1 MAIIC
6 KLINATTWWVL
17 NKDSDIQ
24 ALAHTI
30 MNEWVIADADTS
42 DFEVTAWQVWSW
54 RALIEVTRTN
64 TTPNEK
70 FMLYV
75 WNQQDEAKTLWSN
88 KKIFIKIPQDNINDN
103 TLNTNPTWSWI
114 ATIEVDD
121 AYPASDYY
129 LSIAETDWSWNI
141 TDTRTFTTIKW
152 SLLDSVASTDIKG
165 WNWKVFYT
173 NWSGINTE
181 LALWDATKVLT
192 SNGTTS
198 APTFESPTV
207 DINSLSEKTST
218 IAADDM
224 LIVYDPWVWN
234 KKHLA
239 QASETNEWLVERA
252 TDAEATTWTD
262 TTRYITPKQ
271 VKDNYWQAWNIN
283 WTAVAFTDTSAHTW
297 TITINLWASNVNTV
311 YLQWYI
317 YIAWFN
323 SPTWDYK
330 TLLFNWFFKLTDTS
344 AIDFNYD
351 LYKQIDGSG
360 SWITPSALTLLS
372 SGNYSKEFIH
382 NKQTTTL
389 ITSTYWWSITWK
401 ITWVYRDWTNLKID
415 YELDAISWPDW
426 QRSWVK
432 IWAVTIIN

>member
-70 FMLYV
+70 FMIYV

-121 AYPASDYY
+121 EYPASDYY
-129 LSIAETDWSWNI
+129 LSLAETDWSWNI

-152 SLLDSVASTDIKG
+152 SLLDSVASTDITG

-192 SNGTTS
+192 SNGAAA

-224 LIVYDPWVWN
+224 LVIYDPWVWN

-239 QASETNEWLVERA
+239 QASTTNEWLVEMC
-252 TDAEATTWTD
+252 TDAEALAGTD
-262 TTRYITPKQ
+262 ETRYINSKQ
-271 VKDNYWQAWNIN
+271 AYDNYEARY
-283 WTAVAFTDTSAHTW
+283 WTASNNLKASSDTE
-297 TITINLWASNVNTV
+297 VN
-311 YLQWYI
+311 YNN
-317 YIAWFN
+317 AN
-323 SPTWDYK
+323 SWWLK
-330 TLLFNWFFKLTDTS
+330 
-344 AIDFNYD
+344 
-351 LYKQIDGSG
+351 KQIKM
-360 SWITPSALTLLS
+360 WL
-372 SGNYSKEFIH
+372 H
-382 NKQTTTL
+382 
-389 ITSTYWWSITWK
+389 WWSARISFDLKWNVSDKWYWRIYKNWVAIWTERSDETWNYVTFTEDITFDYWDTLELYLK
-401 ITWVYRDWTNLKID
+401 NTWSNYATYARNFRISYDRNYFTED
-415 YELDAISWPDW
+415 YL
-426 QRSWVK
+426 
-432 IWAVTIIN
+432 IIL

>member
-54 RALIEVTRTN
+54 RALIEVSRTN

-121 AYPASDYY
+121 AYPTSDYY
-129 LSIAETDWSWNI
+129 LSLAETDWSWNI

-152 SLLDSVASTDIKG
+152 SLLDSVASTDITG

-192 SNGTTS
+192 SNGAAA

-218 IAADDM
+218 IANDDM
-224 LIVYDPWVWN
+224 LVIYDPWVWN

-239 QASETNEWLVERA
+239 QASTTNEWLVEMC
-252 TDAEATTWTD
+252 TDSEATAHTD
-262 TTRYITPKQ
+262 ETRYINSKQ
-271 VKDNYWQAWNIN
+271 AYDNYWRLYYVTTFTKDESQANATQTITHNLWKTAKKITLEAISYTGGSNWKSSWVYTTWNFCAYRLDWSWEWGTSTSFSIIV
-283 WTAVAFTDTSAHTW
+283 WDTSWNNNAWVIWNLSTTTFDIVWTKTW
-297 TITINLWASNVNTV
+297 
-311 YLQWYI
+311 
-317 YIAWFN
+317 
-323 SPTWDYK
+323 SPTW
-330 TLLFNWFFKLTDTS
+330 NW
-344 AIDFNYD
+344 ACI
-351 LYKQIDGSG
+351 
-360 SWITPSALTLLS
+360 
-372 SGNYSKEFIH
+372 
-382 NKQTTTL
+382 
-389 ITSTYWWSITWK
+389 
-401 ITWVYRDWTNLKID
+401 
-415 YELDAISWPDW
+415 
-426 QRSWVK
+426 
-432 IWAVTIIN
+432 VTVEA